1 MKSMT
6 GHGRGEAAAKGVQA
20 VVECSSVNR
29 KQGEVS
35 LTAPRELSWIE
46 PHVREEVLKKI
57 ARGKV
62 QVNVAVSQTGESSSG
77 LLDPKRAAGFLREAR
92 ALQKTLGLQG
102 EIRMETVLAAPGVL
116 KSCED
121 AMRGMWPVI
130 RKALHQALE
139 DMLVMRARE
148 GAHLQRD
155 LRGSSVRLGSLA
167 RRVRPLASRVP
178 GNHRKSLLK
187 RLRAANLPLDLSDAR
202 LLNEVA
208 LFAERADITE
218 ELTRLESHLAQFA
231 GALASGGPAGRK
243 LEFIA
248 QEMGR
253 EWNTIGAKAGDAA
266 ISRLVVAAKTEL
278 DRLKEQLANIE

>member
-1 MKSMT
+1 MT
-6 GHGRGEAAAKGVQA
+6 GHGRGEAAAKGVHA

-29 KQGEVS
+29 KQGEVA

-46 PHVREEVLKKI
+46 PYVREEVLKKI

-62 QVNVAVSQTGESSSG
+62 QVNVAVAQAGEAPAG
-77 LLDPKRAAGFLREAR
+77 LLDHKRAAAFLREAR

-116 KSCED
+116 KSCEE

-130 RKALHQALE
+130 RQALRRGIE
-139 DMLVMRARE
+139 EMLAMRARE

-155 LRGSSVRLGSLA
+155 LRGSSLRLAALG
-167 RRVRPLASRVP
+167 RRVRPFAARVP
-178 GNHRKSLLK
+178 AAYRKSLLK
-187 RLRAANLPLDLSDAR
+187 RLRAAHLPLDLSDAR
-202 LLNEVA
+202 LLGEVA

-218 ELTRLESHLAQFA
+218 ELTRLESHQAQFA
-231 GALASGGPAGRK
+231 GALLSGGPAGRK
-243 LEFIA
+243 LEFIV

-253 EWNTIGAKAGDAA
+253 EWNTIGAKASDAA
-266 ISRLVVAAKTEL
+266 ISRLVVAAKAEL
-278 DRLKEQLANIE
+278 DRLREQLANIE